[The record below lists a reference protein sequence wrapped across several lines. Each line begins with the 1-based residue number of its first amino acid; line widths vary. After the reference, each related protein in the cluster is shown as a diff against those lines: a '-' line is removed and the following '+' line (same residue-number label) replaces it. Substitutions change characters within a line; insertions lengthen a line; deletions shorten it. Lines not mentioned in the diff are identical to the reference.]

1 MYESGTSTGFL
12 RTSSNATSGL
22 TDNPWVRMTCYL
34 GSHYSVS
41 GDDCSVST
49 GTLNN
54 ERAGFK
60 YENQVPAQAAP
71 LRAWIGG
78 IPSGGMRSAGE
89 LSQETLL
96 SEENGY
102 VERWNNS
109 EWQLETSESDD
120 LVSVRLLRDGFIYST
135 TGSSE
140 AYETGGITL
149 TAGDET
155 TEISVTV
162 FPDNDV
168 KSESSDRN
176 AIGQTVSDGVVVH
189 Y

>member
-1 MYESGTSTGFL
+1 
-12 RTSSNATSGL
+12 
-22 TDNPWVRMTCYL
+22 
-34 GSHYSVS
+34 
-41 GDDCSVST
+41 
-49 GTLNN
+49 
-54 ERAGFK
+54 
-60 YENQVPAQAAP
+60 
-71 LRAWIGG
+71 
-78 IPSGGMRSAGE
+78 MRSAGE